1 MAKANINCPVCGE
14 ALENGLCPKCGY
26 LRLVFPETIPEQ
38 LKRHELMR
46 VATAKERIEEI
57 DSLQKQNKTF
67 KQQSEQT
74 IDNLRQIIQDKTDL
88 LEQSDKEIRDL
99 KTKLRGVESDIRKSE
114 SLQADTNAKLRK
126 IGSKLEHSELEIEGL
141 TKIIGTKNSEIERL
155 KRELAESSHSNNVN
169 AFLILF
175 DDGEYFVMPV
185 GDTITYFATGPGMNL
200 CPIPESQVVMLPVMT
215 SLRVAFSI
223 AKSDTGAYRLTD
235 LNGNIK
241 SSGSFS
247 GNKFRLTQGVSINIE
262 GSRMQMNFCIHQQ

>member
-26 LRLVFPETIPEQ
+26 LRLVFPEAIPEQ
-38 LKRHELMR
+38 LKRQELMR
-46 VATAKERIEEI
+46 VATAKKRIEEI

-88 LEQSDKEIRDL
+88 SEQSDKEISDL
-99 KTKLRGVESDIRKSE
+99 KIKLKGVESDIRKSE

-126 IGSKLEHSELEIEGL
+126 MESKLEQSESEIEGL
-141 TKIIGTKNSEIERL
+141 TKIIGTKNSEIEKL
-155 KRELAESSHSNNVN
+155 KRELAESSHSNAN
-169 AFLILF
+169 AFLILI

-215 SLRVAFSI
+215 SLRAAFSI

-262 GSRMQMNFCIHQQ
+262 GSRMQMHFCIHQQ